1 MKQELINKNKKR
13 FDYDLEERLC
23 LFVES
28 VIELVK
34 KIPKN
39 SVNNRMISQ
48 VIASSGSS
56 SANYGE
62 ACEAESKK
70 DFKHK
75 ISIVNKE
82 LRETKNWLRFLAKAN
97 PEFKKEFRKIW
108 QEAHELKLIFS
119 KIKSSCK

>member
-1 MKQELINKNKKR
+1 MKSKDVKHE
-13 FDYDLEERLC
+13 YDLEERLC
-23 LFVES
+23 LFTES
-28 VIELVK
+28 VIDLVK
-34 KIPKN
+34 KLPNN
-39 SVNNRMISQ
+39 SVNKRMIPQ
-48 VIASSGSS
+48 VVSSSGSS

-75 ISIVNKE
+75 ICIVNKE
-82 LRETKNWLRFLAKAN
+82 LRESKNWLRFLARAN
-97 PEFKKEFRKIW
+97 PEFKEEFRKIW

>member
-1 MKQELINKNKKR
+1 MGEKKQYN
-13 FDYDLEERLC
+13 YDLEERLC
-23 LFVES
+23 VFVEN
-28 VIELVK
+28 VIELMK

-39 SVNNRMISQ
+39 SINNRMISQ
-48 VIASSGSS
+48 VVASSGSS
-56 SANYGE
+56 SANYAE

-97 PEFKKEFRKIW
+97 SEYKEEFRKLW

-119 KIKSSCK
+119 KIKSSCNKKSL

>member
-1 MKQELINKNKKR
+1 MSEKDKKQFN
-13 FDYDLEERLC
+13 YDLEERLC
-23 LFVES
+23 VFVEA
-28 VIELVK
+28 VIELMRK
-34 KIPKN
+34 LPEN
-39 SVNNRMISQ
+39 SINNRMISQ
-48 VIASSGSS
+48 VVASSGSS

-75 ISIVNKE
+75 IAIVNKE

-97 PEFKKEFRKIW
+97 PKFKEEFRKLW

>member
-1 MKQELINKNKKR
+1 MAEKKQFN
-13 FDYDLEERLC
+13 YDLEERLC
-23 LFVES
+23 VFVES
-28 VIELVK
+28 VIELMK
-34 KIPKN
+34 KVPKN
-39 SVNNRMISQ
+39 SINTRMISQ
-48 VIASSGSS
+48 VVASSGSS

-82 LRETKNWLRFLAKAN
+82 LRETKSWLRFLAKAN
-97 PEFKKEFRKIW
+97 PEYKEEFRKLW
-108 QEAHELKLIFS
+108 QENHELKLIFS

>member
-1 MKQELINKNKKR
+1 MKQGGNFK
-13 FDYDLEERLC
+13 YDLEERLAR
-23 LFVES
+23 FTEK
-28 VIELVK
+28 VIDLMK
-34 KIPKN
+34 KLPNN
-39 SVNNRMISQ
+39 SINKRMIPQ
-48 VIASSGSS
+48 VVASSGSS
-56 SANYGE
+56 CANYNE

-82 LRETKNWLRFLAKAN
+82 LRESKSWIRFLARAN
-97 PEFKKEFRKIW
+97 VQFVEEFRYLW

>member
-1 MKQELINKNKKR
+1 MASEKGKN
-13 FDYDLEERLC
+13 FEYDLEERLAR
-23 LFVES
+23 FVER
-28 VIELVK
+28 VIDLMK
-34 KIPKN
+34 KLPNN
-39 SVNNRMISQ
+39 SINKRMISQ
-48 VIASSGSS
+48 VVASIGSS
-56 SANYGE
+56 CTNYSE

-82 LRETKNWLRFLAKAN
+82 LRESKNWLRFLARAN
-97 PEFKKEFRKIW
+97 PDYIAEFRILW